1 MKTKVK
7 FTLLQPSFC
16 SKCKKIILHEFGFNQ
31 ETGHDVKQCI
41 RCDKLTEVENEKCYT
56 CETIVSK

>member
-1 MKTKVK
+1 MIK
-7 FTLLQPSFC
+7 FVLLKYDYC
-16 SKCKKIILHEFGFNQ
+16 ENCKKIILHEFGFNQ

-41 RCDKLTEVENEKCYT
+41 RCDTLTEVENEKCYT